1 MKKLLLASLVA
12 LSIAVLGAAE
22 KPKPIK
28 ALMITG
34 GGSHDYDAQRK
45 TLEAGLKARLNI
57 ELTILQEGTEREHMH
72 SAYNNP
78 DWAKGYDVV
87 IHNEC
92 FGMVKDVPFVE
103 RVAAPHKAGV
113 PAVILH
119 ASVHSYRYAETDAW
133 RDVLGQKSMRHEARQ
148 DMLVKVLDANHPV
161 MRGFPAEW
169 NDPQDENYMIEKVWP
184 GVRALAKAQGLKTN
198 SENTVVW
205 LNTDGKIR
213 AFVTTLGHF
222 DATMKT
228 DVYLDLV
235 ARGVLW
241 AVGKLQD
248 DGKPARGYGRGTE

>member
-1 MKKLLLASLVA
+1 MKKLLFIALATLSGALVN
-12 LSIAVLGAAE
+12 AAD
-22 KPKPIK
+22 KAKPIK

-34 GGSHDYDAQRK
+34 GGSHDYTAQRK
-45 TLEAGLKARLNI
+45 TLEEGLKARLNI
-57 ELTILQEGTEREHMH
+57 DLTILQEGNDREHMH

-78 DWAKGYDVV
+78 EWAKGYDVV

-113 PAVILH
+113 PTVILH
-119 ASVHSYRYAETDAW
+119 ASVHSYRFAETDAW
-133 RDVLGQKSMRHEARQ
+133 RDVIGQKSLRHEARQ

-169 NDPQDENYMIEKVWP
+169 NDPQDENYVIEKVWP
-184 GVRALAKAQGLKTN
+184 GVRALGKAQGLKTKN
-198 SENTVVW
+198 ENTVIW
-205 LNTDGKIR
+205 LNTDQKIR
-213 AFVTTLGHF
+213 AFVTTLGHL

-228 DVYLDLV
+228 PEYLDLV

-248 DGKPARGYGRGTE
+248 DGKPAPGYGKSAK